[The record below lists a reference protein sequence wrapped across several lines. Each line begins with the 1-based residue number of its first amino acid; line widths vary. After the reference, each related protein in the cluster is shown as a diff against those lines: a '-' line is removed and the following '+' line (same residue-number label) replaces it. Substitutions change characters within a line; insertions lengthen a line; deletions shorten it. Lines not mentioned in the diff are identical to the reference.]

1 MPPRLDNS
9 QKAEIVLVSGSSGSR
24 KTTYVKKI
32 INKRKRVG
40 VYDAAKH
47 EYGDIKGIVIAKTQR
62 ELLNLLKTHKTT
74 ALKVAFQPPRPCA
87 KSFEF
92 FCKCM
97 MAWGWATVV
106 AEELADVT
114 TPSKAPEGWGDVVR
128 KGRAI
133 GLKVYGLTQRPAESD
148 KTIIG
153 NASMLHAGR
162 QTRAAD
168 RKYMA
173 AELNINA
180 DDLLLDDG
188 EYIEFVPAKSGKPE
202 AYKRGVTR

>member
-1 MPPRLDNS
+1 MPRLDNS

-32 INKRKRVG
+32 IEKRKRVA

-47 EYGDIKGIVIAKTQR
+47 EYGDVKGMVIAKTQR
-62 ELLNLLKTHKTT
+62 ELLNLLKAHKTT
-74 ALKVAFQPPRPCA
+74 ALKVAFQPPRPC
-87 KSFEF
+87 KESFNF
-92 FCKCM
+92 WCNCM

-114 TPSKAPEGWGDVVR
+114 TAGKAPQGWGDICR

-162 QTRAAD
+162 QTRAND

-173 AELNINA
+173 AELNISP
-180 DDLLLDDG
+180 DELLLDDG
-188 EYIEFVPAKSGKPE
+188 EFIEFIPTKSGKPN